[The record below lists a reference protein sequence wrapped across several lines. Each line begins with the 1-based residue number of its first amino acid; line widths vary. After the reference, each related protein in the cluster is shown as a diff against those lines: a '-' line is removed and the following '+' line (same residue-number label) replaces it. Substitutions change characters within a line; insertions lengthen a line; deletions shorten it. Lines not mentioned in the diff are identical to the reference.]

1 MFSVQSFPDSGES
14 RPVSPGHIAKGAGIM
29 IELRRDILQCVGNT
43 SLLPLRNF
51 GPRSG
56 SRILLKLEYENS
68 TGRRVGRL
76 APQIGG

>member
-1 MFSVQSFPDSGES
+1 MMS
-14 RPVSPGHIAKGAGIM
+14 
-29 IELRRDILQCVGNT
+29 ELRRDILQCVGNT

-56 SRILLKLEYENS
+56 SRTLLKLENEKP

-76 APQIGG
+76 APQIEG

>member
-1 MFSVQSFPDSGES
+1 
-14 RPVSPGHIAKGAGIM
+14 M

-76 APQIGG
+76 APQIEG